1 MTAQEIRERILD
13 VVGQNGGHLSSSL
26 GAVEIAMALAEIFD
40 PMTDRIVWDVGHQA
54 YAWKILTDRGG
65 RDFSTLRKL
74 DGVSPFPNPAESAAD
89 AAVAGHAGVSI
100 SVAAGL
106 AAARDAR
113 GSSEHVIAVVGDGA
127 LVNGTSF
134 EALNNLAAS
143 TKKLIVILNDNE
155 MSISRPAGS
164 FAKLLGR
171 LITNVRYNRVKTA
184 AENAGHKMKLTFLRG
199 IYHKVEG
206 RIKSWFLGNAYFEQF
221 GLRYVGPV
229 DGHDLAQLKDA
240 FTVAKEYKR
249 SVIVHVVTK
258 KGKGYE
264 PAEKDPTRFHGVSAG
279 QISEKSKSEEQGE
292 VVVGSRSRTEDIK
305 SSAVRL
311 PTTARTITGLSWS
324 DAFGSAL
331 CEAALKDERI
341 VALTAGMKDGT
352 GLAQFAKVFRD
363 RFFDV
368 GIAEGHMVAF
378 AAGMAAGGRRPV
390 VAVYSTFLQRAIDQV
405 MHDVCLSNLPVVFCV
420 DRAGAVGADGVTHQ
434 GLYDIAML
442 RTLPNL
448 TICQPKDAED
458 LKALLDEALKR
469 NGPTVIRYPRG
480 VAARKSK
487 SEGVVV
493 QRNDENSTVRLP
505 TTTTA
510 ISIWAT
516 GDQLEKAYSVAARIP
531 DAEVVFARYLKPFD
545 AELLKAQRTEG
556 RRIVSIE
563 NGAIAG
569 GFGEAIGADLKF
581 GWPDE
586 FIPHGSV
593 AELENR
599 YGFDV
604 ESIAS
609 AINRTIEQSEQSG
622 NSSYG

>member
-1 MTAQEIRERILD
+1 MTPQEIREKILD

-26 GAVEIAMALAEIFD
+26 GAVEIAMALAEVFD
-40 PMTDRIVWDVGHQA
+40 PAKDRVVWDVGHQA

-65 RDFSTLRKL
+65 KDFSTLRKL

-113 GSSEHVIAVVGDGA
+113 GADEHVIAVVGDGA

-134 EALNNLAAS
+134 EALNNLAAA
-143 TKKLIVILNDNE
+143 TQKLIVILNDNE

-184 AENAGHKMKLTFLRG
+184 AENAGHKLKLTFLRG
-199 IYHKVEG
+199 IYHGIES

-229 DGHDLAQLKDA
+229 DGHNLEQLRDA

-258 KGKGYE
+258 KGKGYP
-264 PAEKDPTRFHGVSAG
+264 PAEKDPTGYHGIGPHQVPLTSRSAG
-279 QISEKSKSEEQGE
+279 
-292 VVVGSRSRTEDIK
+292 T
-305 SSAVRL
+305 
-311 PTTARTITGLSWS
+311 WS
-324 DAFGSAL
+324 DAFGDAL
-331 CEAALKDERI
+331 IEAARTDDRI

-352 GLAQFAKVFRD
+352 GLEGFARAYPS

-378 AAGMAAGGRRPV
+378 AAGLAAGGRRPV
-390 VAVYSTFLQRAIDQV
+390 VAVYSTFLQRAIDQI
-405 MHDVCLSNLPVVFCV
+405 MHDVCISNLPVVFCV

-458 LKALLDEALKR
+458 LKALLGEALKR

-480 VAARKSK
+480 KAGVGVEKRCREDAAFH
-487 SEGVVV
+487 
-493 QRNDENSTVRLP
+493 STP
-505 TTTTA
+505 TPPTYTY
-510 ISIWAT
+510 SIWAT

-531 DAEVVFARYLKPFD
+531 GTEVVFARYLKPFD
-545 AELLKAQRTEG
+545 AELLKRQRDEG
-556 RRIVSIE
+556 KRIVSIE
-563 NGAIAG
+563 NGAVAG
-569 GFGEAIGADLKF
+569 GFGEAIGADLRF

-593 AELENR
+593 AELEKR

-604 ESIAS
+604 D
-609 AINRTIEQSEQSG
+609 AIVTRLQTSKPLNL
-622 NSSYG
+622 

>member
-1 MTAQEIRERILD
+1 MTPQEIREKILD

-26 GAVEIAMALAEIFD
+26 GAVEIAMVLAEVFD
-40 PMTDRIVWDVGHQA
+40 PMRDRVVWDVGHQA

-65 RDFSTLRKL
+65 KDFSTLRKL

-89 AAVAGHAGVSI
+89 AAVAGHAGVSL

-113 GSSEHVIAVVGDGA
+113 GTDEHVVAVVGDGA

-134 EALNNLAAS
+134 EALNNLAAA
-143 TKKLIVILNDNE
+143 TKKLIVILNDND

-164 FAKLLGR
+164 FARVLGR
-171 LITNVRYNRVKTA
+171 LITNVRYNRVKAA
-184 AENAGHKMKLTFLRG
+184 AENAGHRLKLTFLRG
-199 IYHKVEG
+199 IYHGIES

-229 DGHDLAQLKDA
+229 DGHDLARLKDA

-258 KGKGYE
+258 KGKGYP
-264 PAEKDPTRFHGVSAG
+264 PAEKDPTGYHGIGPRQVPLTSRSAG
-279 QISEKSKSEEQGE
+279 
-292 VVVGSRSRTEDIK
+292 T
-305 SSAVRL
+305 
-311 PTTARTITGLSWS
+311 WS
-324 DAFGSAL
+324 DAFGDAL
-331 CEAALKDERI
+331 IEAARTDDRI

-352 GLAQFAKVFRD
+352 GLDGFAKAFPE
-363 RFFDV
+363 RFQDV

-378 AAGMAAGGRRPV
+378 AAGLAAGGQRPV

-405 MHDVCLSNLPVVFCV
+405 MHDVCIANLPVVFCV

-448 TICQPKDAED
+448 TICQPKDADD
-458 LKALLDEALKR
+458 LKMLLDEALKR

-480 VAARKSK
+480 KCSNVRMMECSNAAGGCAETEHSNIQTFKHSNI
-487 SEGVVV
+487 V
-493 QRNDENSTVRLP
+493 
-505 TTTTA
+505 
-510 ISIWAT
+510 IWAT

-531 DAEVVFARYLKPFD
+531 GAEVVFARYLKPFD
-545 AELLKAQRTEG
+545 AELLRRQRAEG

-563 NGAIAG
+563 NGAVAG

-593 AELENR
+593 AELEKR
-599 YGFDV
+599 YHFDV
-604 ESIAS
+604 DSIAAALQPQTS
-609 AINRTIEQSEQSG
+609 KHLNV
-622 NSSYG
+622 

>member
-1 MTAQEIRERILD
+1 MTPQEIREKILD

-26 GAVEIAMALAEIFD
+26 GAVEIAMALAEVFD
-40 PMTDRIVWDVGHQA
+40 PMKDRVVWDVGHQA

-65 RDFSTLRKL
+65 KDFSTLRKL

-89 AAVAGHAGVSI
+89 AAVAGHAGVSL

-106 AAARDAR
+106 AAARDAK
-113 GSSEHVIAVVGDGA
+113 GTDEQVVAVVGDGA

-134 EALNNLAAS
+134 EALNNLAAA
-143 TKKLIVILNDNE
+143 TKKLIVVLNDNE

-184 AENAGHKMKLTFLRG
+184 AENAGHKLKLTFLRG
-199 IYHKVEG
+199 IYHGIES

-229 DGHDLAQLKDA
+229 DGHDLEQLKDA
-240 FTVAKEYKR
+240 LTVAKEYKR

-258 KGKGYE
+258 KGKGYP
-264 PAEKDPTRFHGVSAG
+264 PAEKDPTGYHGIGPHQVPRTSRSAG
-279 QISEKSKSEEQGE
+279 
-292 VVVGSRSRTEDIK
+292 
-305 SSAVRL
+305 A
-311 PTTARTITGLSWS
+311 WS
-324 DAFGSAL
+324 DAFGDAL
-331 CEAALKDERI
+331 IETARADERI

-352 GLAQFAKVFRD
+352 GLEGFARAYPS

-378 AAGMAAGGRRPV
+378 AAGLAAGGRRPI

-405 MHDVCLSNLPVVFCV
+405 MHDVCIANLPVVFCV

-448 TICQPKDAED
+448 TICQPKDADD

-469 NGPTVIRYPRG
+469 KGPTVIRYPRG
-480 VAARKSK
+480 SAGVGVEKRCRK
-487 SEGVVV
+487 
-493 QRNDENSTVRLP
+493 DEALHSTP
-505 TTTTA
+505 TPPTYA
-510 ISIWAT
+510 YSIWAT

-531 DAEVVFARYLKPFD
+531 GAEVVFARYLKPFD
-545 AELLKAQRTEG
+545 AKLLRRQRAEG
-556 RRIVSIE
+556 KRIVSIE
-563 NGAIAG
+563 NGAVAG

-593 AELENR
+593 AELEKR
-599 YGFDV
+599 YGFDTD
-604 ESIAS
+604 SIVA
-609 AINRTIEQSEQSG
+609 AIQSTNCQLPTTNCNG
-622 NSSYG
+622 

>member
-1 MTAQEIRERILD
+1 MTPQEIRERILD
-13 VVGQNGGHLSSSL
+13 VVCRNGGHLSSSL
-26 GAVEIAMALAEIFD
+26 GAVEIAVALAETFD
-40 PMTDRIVWDVGHQA
+40 PLRDRIVWDVGHQA
-54 YAWKILTDRGG
+54 YAWKILTEASRGG
-65 RDFSTLRKL
+65 KSFDTVRKL
-74 DGVSPFPNPAESAAD
+74 DGISPFPNPAESAAD
-89 AAVAGHAGVSI
+89 AAVAGHAGVSL

-113 GSSEHVIAVVGDGA
+113 GSDEHVIAVVGDGA

-134 EALNNLAAS
+134 EALNNMAAA
-143 TKKLIVILNDNE
+143 TKKLIVVLNDNE

-184 AENAGHKMKLTFLRG
+184 AENAGHKLKLTFLRG
-199 IYHKVEG
+199 IYHRIES

-229 DGHDLAQLKDA
+229 DGHNVEQLKA
-240 FTVAKEYKR
+240 ALTVAKEYKR

-258 KGKGYE
+258 KGKGYA
-264 PAEKDPTRFHGVSAG
+264 PAEKDPTKFHGVGPG
-279 QISEKSKSEEQGE
+279 QVKSKSGVEVEE
-292 VVVGSRSRTEDIK
+292 RNCRN
-305 SSAVRL
+305 
-311 PTTARTITGLSWS
+311 PLSWS

-331 CEAALKDERI
+331 CAAARRDERI

-352 GLAQFAKVFRD
+352 GLVEFAREFSG
-363 RFFDV
+363 RFLDV

-378 AAGMAAGGRRPV
+378 AAGLAAGGRRPV
-390 VAVYSTFLQRAIDQV
+390 VAVYSTFLQRAVDQI
-405 MHDVCLSNLPVVFCV
+405 MHDVCISNLPVVFCV

-480 VAARKSK
+480 VVPRKLKVEAAQDIRRETGDVK
-487 SEGVVV
+487 V
-493 QRNDENSTVRLP
+493 D
-505 TTTTA
+505 
-510 ISIWAT
+510 IWAT
-516 GDQLEKAYSVAARIP
+516 GDQLEKANAVAERVG
-531 DAEVVFARYLKPFD
+531 AEVTFARYLKPFD
-545 AELLKAQRTEG
+545 AELLKRQRAAG
-556 RRIVSIE
+556 MKIVSIE
-563 NGAIAG
+563 NGAVAG

-586 FIPHGSV
+586 FLPHGPV
-593 AELENR
+593 AELEKR
-599 YGFDV
+599 HGLDV
-604 ESIAS
+604 DSIVETIQKQA
-609 AINRTIEQSEQSG
+609 RT
-622 NSSYG
+622 